1 MRPEEVWLTA
11 ADGIQINGWFDEA
24 RADWASAWLTCLA
37 FFFPLHWA
45 CEFLL
50 RAVPALIRATV
61 FGYRLEFFRISLFG
75 GMAVAVEPRTAAMTA
90 AMPGPGKQQGFI
102 ETGLVLGIAL
112 LILVVAQRRF
122 VLLSGLGAATL
133 GESALVSFLM
143 PRAFGERL
151 SAPLV
156 VTTLCSFA
164 ILVLGMRWI
173 LLAVP
178 ARSVWKRMIGL
189 LAFFVVPL
197 AVLRSVQA
205 LAGIL
210 WFPPS
215 WLAILLLPGTLAAAL
230 ASLLPSGIEK
240 NPRPRLRSAHIVFG
254 VLTSVLLGS
263 GLYWGAPVLNEAYLR
278 AKQQSNRAALANL
291 PEVAPDAPY
300 GKLFFQ
306 KGVSLTAE
314 FPAPYDSEGAR
325 AMLEVLPQY
334 DVNAV
339 ALVPYGFAVRGQ
351 PHVHLNADATS
362 WENDDGITQLARL
375 AHARGMKVM
384 LKPGIWVRG
393 GFAGDLEFSSPQDRA
408 TWFAEY
414 RTFLEHYARL
424 ATRIHADI
432 LCVGG
437 ELTKL
442 TPYSDEWRKLI
453 ARARELYPGPLVYA
467 ANFGDEFETLTFWD
481 ALDYIGLQEYYP
493 LPDNLSIESVLR
505 KVEVVQ
511 RNFQRPVIFTEAGFT
526 SSEHANRAPWA
537 DPRGGKIAL
546 DQQAR
551 CYEALLNTFYRR
563 PWFQGVYWWAVRTNG
578 EGGPEN
584 GSFTPWGKPAM
595 QVLRYWYRD
604 EGR

>member
-1 MRPEEVWLTA
+1 M
-11 ADGIQINGWFDEA
+11 
-24 RADWASAWLTCLA
+24 
-37 FFFPLHWA
+37 
-45 CEFLL
+45 
-50 RAVPALIRATV
+50 
-61 FGYRLEFFRISLFG
+61 IS
-75 GMAVAVEPRTAAMTA
+75 
-90 AMPGPGKQQGFI
+90 
-102 ETGLVLGIAL
+102 
-112 LILVVAQRRF
+112 
-122 VLLSGLGAATL
+122 
-133 GESALVSFLM
+133 
-143 PRAFGERL
+143 
-151 SAPLV
+151 
-156 VTTLCSFA
+156 
-164 ILVLGMRWI
+164 
-173 LLAVP
+173 
-178 ARSVWKRMIGL
+178 L
-189 LAFFVVPL
+189 LAFFVFPL
-197 AVLRSVQA
+197 AVLLGAQA

-210 WFPPS
+210 WFPLY
-215 WLAILLLPGTLAAAL
+215 WLAVLRLPGILAAAL
-230 ASLLPSGIEK
+230 ASLLPYRIETCPVPRVRSRHIGI
-240 NPRPRLRSAHIVFG
+240 G

-263 GLYWGAPVLNEAYLR
+263 GLYWGAPVLNDAFLR

-291 PEVAPDAPY
+291 PEAAPDAPY
-300 GKLFFQ
+300 EKLFFQ
-306 KGVSLTAE
+306 KGVNLTAE

-325 AMLEVLPQY
+325 AMLDVLPQY
-334 DVNAV
+334 GVNAV

-351 PHVHLNADATS
+351 PHVRLNVGATS

-408 TWFAEY
+408 IWFAEY

-424 ATRIHADI
+424 ATRVHADI

-437 ELTKL
+437 ELAKL
-442 TPYSDEWRKLI
+442 TPYSNEWRKLI
-453 ARARELYPGPLVYA
+453 TRARELYPGPLVYA

-493 LPDNLSIESVLR
+493 LPDDLSTESVLR
-505 KVEVVQ
+505 KVEAVQ

-537 DPRGGKIAL
+537 DPRGGKITL
-546 DQQAR
+546 DQQAHS
-551 CYEALLNTFYRR
+551 YEALLNSFYRR

-595 QVLRYWYRD
+595 QVLRRWYRD